1 MTKLNAKTIAWLKDT
16 LTNDE
21 VSTNEELMA
30 WFITEGKLTKA
41 EAEKWVNL
49 RSAYR
54 MGIPKTVAVV
64 QNTLACSHCQAQLL
78 HVVLHSQGWWLE
90 CADCGNVL
98 SEKEQQTYFM
108 EPLRKVLPN
117 GESPNG

>member
-1 MTKLNAKTIAWLKDT
+1 MMKLDTKTIVWLKDT

-21 VSTNEELMA
+21 VSTNEELME
-30 WFITEGKLTKA
+30 WFIQEGKLAKA

-49 RSAYR
+49 RRAYR

-64 QNTLACSHCQAQLL
+64 QHTLACAHCQAQLL
-78 HVVLHSQGWWLE
+78 QVVLHYQGWWLE
-90 CADCGNVL
+90 CAGCGNVL

-108 EPLRKVLPN
+108 QPLWQVVTMANP
-117 GESPNG
+117 